1 MSNCYNYCISFR
13 TSTFFQHCLLYF
25 CTKPNKFLCFGSSP
39 TRPCSDRQGRTL
51 GTSCTRGV
59 PIISSQLTHYQP
71 NYQPTRPWLD
81 NLVPRVLSYSETLG
95 TRLQSFGVARIADNK
110 PRERR
115 LSHFSIKQEGNLNLT
130 HPIPLEALQSK
141 AYQQHPRRL
150 RGRQWGRGK
159 V

>member
-51 GTSCTRGV
+51 GTNCTRV
-59 PIISSQLTHYQP
+59 LPIRSSQLTHYQP
-71 NYQPTRPWLD
+71 SYQPTRPWLD
-81 NLVPRVLSYSETLG
+81 TLVPRILSDSETLG

-130 HPIPLEALQSK
+130 HPFPL
-141 AYQQHPRRL
+141 RL
-150 RGRQWGRGK
+150 YSLRHINNNKRTLRMKLSRAG
-159 V
+159 